1 MGNRIKQ
8 GISPRMAEIG
18 KIKIGEHS
26 DRKTKVGTY
35 LPTRLD
41 HFKVVTTEKDKK
53 KQNFLEDEQV
63 MAVLG
68 PEPQEVQVILPFD
81 DPEMI
86 FQTSYAFY
94 KGRKCLCRGD
104 GETAVMEFQKDGKPG
119 KFSLLDE
126 EELGETVT
134 AGESRKIVCDSVNCP
149 MRQPD
154 QYGSTACKANG
165 RLCVIIPASKRLN
178 GYYFFR
184 TTSINTIAFITAAL
198 DQMKEQSGG
207 ILKGIPAKLFFFRKN
222 TEKHG
227 NVPVVTLDWDFSDIE
242 KFRASVISENKHR
255 LEFKVNIKQ
264 LEDKAKSSG
273 ILEDNDDP
281 ADIEAEYYRSG
292 PTAAEKVQE
301 KKIATSAESRA
312 DSVLDSVESVEDA
325 EIEEVEETA
334 EEETP
339 EAEET
344 APEEDKKEPEAG
356 PSLF

>member
-8 GISPRMAEIG
+8 GITPRMAEIG

-26 DRKTKVGTY
+26 DKMTKANTY

-53 KQNFLEDEQV
+53 KQNFLPDEEV
-63 MAVLG
+63 MKTLG
-68 PEPQEVQVILPFD
+68 ECPQEVPIVLPFD

-104 GETAVMEFQKDGKPG
+104 GETAVMTFQKDGKPG
-119 KFSLLDE
+119 KFTLLDE
-126 EELGETVT
+126 EELGETVI
-134 AGESRKIVCDSVNCP
+134 AGESRKIVCDQVNCP
-149 MRQPD
+149 MRIPD
-154 QYGSTACKANG
+154 QYGSTSCKANG
-165 RLCVIIPASKRLN
+165 RLCAIIPASKRLN

-184 TTSINTIAFITAAL
+184 TTSYNTISFITAAL
-198 DQMKEQSGG
+198 DEMKVQSGG
-207 ILKGIPAKLFFFRKN
+207 ILRGIPAKLFFFRKN

-242 KFRASVISENKHR
+242 KFRASVISENRHR

-264 LEDKAKSSG
+264 LEDKARASG
-273 ILEDNDDP
+273 ILEDHDD
-281 ADIEAEYYRSG
+281 AGEVQDEFYHSG
-292 PTAAEKVQE
+292 PTPEETEQK

-312 DSVLDSVESVEDA
+312 DSIFDGVESVEDA
-325 EIEEVEETA
+325 ETEEVEEA
-334 EEETP
+334 APKEESAP
-339 EAEET
+339 VEE
-344 APEEDKKEPEAG
+344 KKSEVPDDG